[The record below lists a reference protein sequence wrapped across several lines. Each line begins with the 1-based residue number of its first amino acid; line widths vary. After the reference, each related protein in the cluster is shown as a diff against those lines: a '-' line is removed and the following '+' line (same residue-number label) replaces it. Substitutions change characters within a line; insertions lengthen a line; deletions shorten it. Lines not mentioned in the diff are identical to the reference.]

1 MEARNEQIEKQK
13 MNDLKDRCR
22 HLRLKAT
29 RNNEE
34 KFKQSLKNKFETE
47 QERIQR
53 LNRET
58 KRERKLAKERKD
70 LQKQLKMDNVERIK
84 RSWEYHR
91 NETLKKVSDD
101 DKRIHDMME
110 KKKQIIELRKK
121 AAYEAKIEKDRV
133 VRLLEQAKTSGGSL
147 IKKVITKLVVPG
159 ENKKCTKKCKK
170 KKKKV
175 KKPKSDISECSPSSM
190 QDIYDDDDDEFLNLL
205 PQPPTIIQDNAIDG
219 DEDNYNTGSSPSV
232 NQFASPYV

>member
-1 MEARNEQIEKQK
+1 

-22 HLRLKAT
+22 NLRLKAT

-53 LNRET
+53 INRET

-133 VRLLEQAKTSGGSL
+133 VRLLEQAKTSGGSS
-147 IKKVITKLVVPG
+147 IKKVITKLVIPG
-159 ENKKCTKKCKK
+159 ESKNGTKRK

-205 PQPPTIIQDNAIDG
+205 PQPPTITQDNVPDG
-219 DEDNYNTGSSPSV
+219 DEGNYDAGSSPSE
-232 NQFASPYV
+232 NQFTSPYV